1 MWPRHTEP
9 SLGFF
14 RIGIKLTLPHTFHE
28 WKNARTLSCH
38 SIDSC
43 SWSLPSCHHRRVA
56 MGSDRVASVCK
67 CSHTFLRCIRDGVWL
82 GAQCVAFDVMYACV
96 QCDRCR
102 CFSLSFL
109 MRVLPFISLRI
120 VGFLFNGHHRTYVE
134 RLESGVC
141 VTLWHV
147 CCPQPQHTHTRW
159 KNCQWFSFSLYV
171 AGVGVFAFGRESF
184 HIYVVLRLLSNDVWS
199 THSANV
205 SAVNWRMIWCEW
217 KLLRPCCVLSGDA
230 MKSVDRIPIPA
241 DTFLCSDIGR
251 RRQCKLERLVIHS
264 SVFPNAICHKVSH
277 TAAHSNAAQCN
288 ASRLCDRSHRV

>member
-147 CCPQPQHTHTRW
+147 CCPQPQHTHTVKKLPMVFILSVCRW
-159 KNCQWFSFSLYV
+159 SRRFCIWSGIISYLCCIALIEQWCMV
-171 AGVGVFAFGRESF
+171 
-184 HIYVVLRLLSNDVWS
+184 
-199 THSANV
+199 
-205 SAVNWRMIWCEW
+205 
-217 KLLRPCCVLSGDA
+217 
-230 MKSVDRIPIPA
+230 
-241 DTFLCSDIGR
+241 DTFGECVCR
-251 RRQCKLERLVIHS
+251 KLAYDLMRMEI
-264 SVFPNAICHKVSH
+264 A
-277 TAAHSNAAQCN
+277 
-288 ASRLCDRSHRV
+288 